1 MSPDPLAALE
11 ALLFASPEP
20 LVRERLAALLP
31 ELSPE
36 ALAAALED
44 LRARYTSPHSGLMLD
59 EVAGGFRLAT
69 RPEVAEAVA
78 RLAIVRPSRLSRPAL
93 ETLAIIAYRQPITKA
108 EVEVV
113 RGVNIDGVLRT
124 LGERGLIRILGRK
137 RDPGR
142 PMLYGTS
149 QGFLEYFGFRDLTD
163 LPTLAEIEAL
173 VASPHPRRTI
183 AYDPVEEPGAVEAAQ
198 SPTASPAAPPPAPP
212 PSVGAPEAGG

>member
-1 MSPDPLAALE
+1 MSPDPLATLE

-20 LVRERLAALLP
+20 LPRERLAALLP

-36 ALAAALED
+36 GLAAALED
-44 LRARYTSPHSGLMLD
+44 LRARYASPQSGLMLD

-108 EVEVV
+108 EVEAV
-113 RGVNIDGVLRT
+113 RGVGIDGVLKT

-149 QGFLEYFGFRDLTD
+149 AGFLEYFGFRDLAD

-173 VASPHPRRTI
+173 VASPHPRRTVE
-183 AYDPVEEPGAVEAAQ
+183 YDPVEEPGAAEAAQ
-198 SPTASPAAPPPAPP
+198 GPAAPSGAPSP
-212 PSVGAPEAGG
+212 VPLPSAGAPEAGG